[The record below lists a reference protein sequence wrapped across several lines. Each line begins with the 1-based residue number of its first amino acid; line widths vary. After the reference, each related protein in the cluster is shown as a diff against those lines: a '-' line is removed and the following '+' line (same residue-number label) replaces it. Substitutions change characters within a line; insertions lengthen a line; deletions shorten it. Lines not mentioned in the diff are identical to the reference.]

1 MEFVTCYLIACIVI
15 FILMVCDIKYYE
27 IRDTL
32 RYYNTMNN
40 RIKAIDDKLS
50 KIDKDDFVELNR
62 LMDERNYWLSLNK
75 GKEKYKWIIR
85 LKNNK

>member
-1 MEFVTCYLIACIVI
+1 MEFVTYYLIAFAVI
-15 FILMVCDIKYYE
+15 FILLVCDIKYYE

-32 RYYNTMNN
+32 RNYNTMNN
-40 RIKAIDDKLS
+40 HIKAIDDKLS

>member
-1 MEFVTCYLIACIVI
+1 MEFVTYYLIACTVI
-15 FILMVCDIKYYE
+15 FILIVCDIKYYE
-27 IRDTL
+27 IRNTL

-40 RIKAIDDKLS
+40 HIKAIDDKLS

-75 GKEKYKWIIR
+75 GKEKYKWIIH

>member
-1 MEFVTCYLIACIVI
+1 MEFVTYYLIACTVI
-15 FILMVCDIKYYE
+15 FILIVCDIKYYE
-27 IRDTL
+27 IRNTL

-40 RIKAIDDKLS
+40 HIKAIDDKLS

>member
-1 MEFVTCYLIACIVI
+1 MEFVTYYLIACAVI
-15 FILMVCDIKYYE
+15 FILLVYDIKYYE

-32 RYYNTMNN
+32 RNYNTMNN
-40 RIKAIDDKLS
+40 HIKAIDDKLS

>member
-15 FILMVCDIKYYE
+15 FILIVCDIKYYE

-40 RIKAIDDKLS
+40 HIKAIDDKLS

-62 LMDERNYWLSLNK
+62 LMNERYYWLLLNK

>member
-15 FILMVCDIKYYE
+15 FILIVCDIKYYE

-40 RIKAIDDKLS
+40 HIKAIDDKLS

-62 LMDERNYWLSLNK
+62 LMDERNYWLLLNK
-75 GKEKYKWIIR
+75 EKEKYKWIIR